1 MYLRRSIYEAL
12 PYGYAG
18 CGLALCAA
26 SYLDSGASWAD
37 AALAIGALAVV
48 LGLVL
53 ILRRRSYRDDEAR
66 YDRHSL
72 DD

>member
-1 MYLRRSIYEAL
+1 MYLPRSIYESL
-12 PYGYAG
+12 PYGYVG
-18 CGLALCAA
+18 GGLALCVA
-26 SYLDSGASWAD
+26 SYLDSGAPWAD
-37 AALAIGALAVV
+37 AALAVGALAVV

-53 ILRRRSYRDDEAR
+53 ILRRRSYRDDESR